1 MTRRWAIAL
10 LIGLGAGAAA
20 LFAFLGFFAAAVR
33 EPLEAPEV
41 SDLDPVLANFE
52 LDTLD
57 GGRLGPRQLRGDV
70 VVVDVWATWC
80 KPCVAQAAI
89 LEGLREEYTGQK
101 VSFLALNTGEDPET
115 VREYVTKS
123 PFSYPVLLDPEADVM
138 TGADLFALPTVLVL
152 DPQGAV
158 SWISVG
164 LAGAS
169 AVRAAIDSA
178 LGVESG

>member
-10 LIGLGAGAAA
+10 LIGLGAAAA
-20 LFAFLGFFAAAVR
+20 AVVACLGFFVSVV
-33 EPLEAPEV
+33 LERPATPEV
-41 SDLDPVLANFE
+41 ADLDPVLANFE

-57 GGRLGPRQLRGDV
+57 GERLGPRQLRGDV

-89 LEGLREEYTGQK
+89 LEGLQEEYTGQR

-115 VREYVTKS
+115 VREYVTKT
-123 PFSYPVLLDPEADVM
+123 PFNYPVLLDPEADVM
-138 TGADLFALPTVLVL
+138 TSADLFALPTVLVL
-152 DPQGAV
+152 DPEGAV

-169 AVRAAIDSA
+169 AVRAAIETA
-178 LGVESG
+178 LGSESG